1 MSDIKVKSSY
11 INNEFEDESIYSYC
25 SKLSK
30 RNNAILYLLESY
42 LNKKL
47 LSDNG
52 LAEIR
57 NVVLTVSADIARL
70 PSLLYVE
77 DGDENEGL

>member
-30 RNNAILYLLESY
+30 RNNAILYLLESH

-47 LSDNG
+47 LSDNE

-77 DGDENEGL
+77 EGDENEGL

>member
-42 LNKKL
+42 LNRKL
-47 LSDNG
+47 LSDNE

-77 DGDENEGL
+77 DGDEDEGL

>member
-1 MSDIKVKSSY
+1 MIDNIKVKTLY
-11 INNEFEDESIYSYC
+11 FNEESLYSYC

-30 RNNAILYLLESY
+30 RNNSVLYLLEKY

-47 LSDNG
+47 LDDSQ

-57 NVVLTVSADIARL
+57 DIVLTVSADISKLHSNLIVGEEDERL
-70 PSLLYVE
+70 
-77 DGDENEGL
+77 

>member
-47 LSDNG
+47 LSNNE
-52 LAEIR
+52 LTEIR
-57 NVVLTVSADIARL
+57 SVVLTVSADIARL